1 MIKLSWWVNI
11 FFEIVLMFF
20 YFDFFCMISLVCLIC
35 LYYFF
40 LSNIWNKYRK
50 YYKKYYIDLF
60 DDDSFEDGEND
71 VYIIVDEVVFV
82 ELWVRKIVLY
92 YKCV

>member
-1 MIKLSWWVNI
+1 MSLDNGVY
-11 FFEIVLMFF
+11 L
-20 YFDFFCMISLVCLIC
+20 FCNSEG
-35 LYYFF
+35 
-40 LSNIWNKYRK
+40 
-50 YYKKYYIDLF
+50 DLF